1 MKLNEQD
8 GAEDLKKLDHKLTA
22 EFAVSLALKKKK
34 LFQFQWTG
42 PVALLHLGLL
52 EVPDTRSV
60 CFFRYS
66 ENGPFSS
73 AMSAELHHCA
83 LYFPQLIAFH

>member
-34 LFQFQWTG
+34 IITISMDRACG
-42 PVALLHLGLL
+42 ASSLGS
-52 EVPDTRSV
+52 PGS
-60 CFFRYS
+60 
-66 ENGPFSS
+66 P
-73 AMSAELHHCA
+73 
-83 LYFPQLIAFH
+83 